1 MKKFVN
7 SIVQFI
13 INVLCRV
20 EDSEIYKVP
29 KEGPL
34 ILIGNHVNFLEV
46 PVMYLYLRPRDIT
59 GFAAARSWKHPLFGF
74 LFNLWDAIPLRRGE
88 ADISALK
95 KGLEAL
101 REGRMMAIAP
111 EGTRSGDG
119 KLQVG
124 HPGVILLALK
134 SGVPL
139 LPVGYYGGENFW
151 TNLVRFRRTDFH
163 IVVGDPFVLKS
174 PSKKISAEVREK
186 MLTEIMYELATIL
199 PPQYRGVYSD
209 LTKHTHE
216 YVQYI

>member
-7 SIVQFI
+7 SIIQFI
-13 INVLCRV
+13 IDVLCRV
-20 EDSEIYKVP
+20 DDSEIFKVP

-151 TNLVRFRRTDFH
+151 SNLVRFRRTDFH
-163 IVVGDPFVLKS
+163 IVVGDPFVLIS
-174 PSKKISAEVREK
+174 PSTKVSAEVRQK
-186 MLTEIMYELATIL
+186 MLNEIMYELAAVL

-209 LTKHTHE
+209 LSKHPHE
-216 YVQYI
+216 YIQYI

>member
-13 INVLCRV
+13 IDILCRV
-20 EDSEIYKVP
+20 EDSETHKVP
-29 KEGPL
+29 AEGPL

-59 GFAAARSWKHPLFGF
+59 GYAAARSWKHPLFGF
-74 LFNLWDAIPLRRGE
+74 LFNLWGGIPIRRGE

-151 TNLVRFRRTDFH
+151 TNLLRFRRTDFH

-174 PSKKISAEVREK
+174 ASTKVSAEVRQK
-186 MLTEIMYELATIL
+186 MLNEIMYELAAIL

-209 LTKHTHE
+209 LSKHTHE
-216 YVQYI
+216 YIQYI